1 MPQGKFRAYRDALYA
16 LEHEKNGSSVSD
28 EERVKLAKDFGMN
41 ESEFSRCL
49 TEAWYQKTLNNEI
62 VEGNRLNLQ
71 GTPSVYLNEA
81 PLVFEDS
88 DQLATIIEAALSKK

>member
-1 MPQGKFRAYRDALYA
+1 
-16 LEHEKNGSSVSD
+16 
-28 EERVKLAKDFGMN
+28 
-41 ESEFSRCL
+41 
-49 TEAWYQKTLNNEI
+49 LNNEI
-62 VEGNRLNLQ
+62 IEGNRLNLQ

>member
-1 MPQGKFRAYRDALYA
+1 LYT

-28 EERVKLAKDFGMN
+28 EERVKLAKDLGMN
-41 ESEFSRCL
+41 ESEFSGCL

-62 VEGNRLNLQ
+62 TEGNRLNLQ
-71 GTPSVYLNEA
+71 GTPSVYLNDA